1 MGDSLAYS
9 KTGTD
14 IKKINEPNTD
24 REKEMWDMVIE
35 KHGRKEFEATYAII
49 NRFGSDRFAE
59 AAQMQIQAEVNI
71 KLNLLGLE
79 DTQKQQELIGLVS
92 SFMILEEFK

>member
-1 MGDSLAYS
+1 
-9 KTGTD
+9 
-14 IKKINEPNTD
+14 
-24 REKEMWDMVIE
+24 
-35 KHGRKEFEATYAII
+35 
-49 NRFGSDRFAE
+49 
-59 AAQMQIQAEVNI
+59 MQIQAEVNI